1 MDFNSELKRIGREL
15 DKVFKTAG
23 DGCDL
28 SKVNVIDGEDVS
40 GQTTGYKTKKISDL
54 NDRLAFLGEQIR
66 SQGASVGPSDFSG
79 IEGKGLGGLVAEDPG
94 FREFVKNGAQGT
106 YSKSFDKLFPS
117 DVLGT
122 KTLFQTSAGWDPQ
135 SLRQPGVVEKETR
148 PIQVLDILPTRPT
161 SQAKVVYMLEST
173 RTHSAAETSE
183 GTAFPESAFVLTE
196 TSTDVRKIAD
206 SIPVTDELLADV
218 AGSAGFLND
227 RLIYGLRQRL
237 DNQIVQGDGAAPNL
251 EGILNATGIQTQVK
265 GGDPTPDAI
274 FKAAQK
280 IRVTGRAQPTHVLI
294 HPNDWQAIRLVTT
307 ADGIYLY
314 GDPSKPG
321 TNTLFGLTVVQSDIL
336 TENTALV
343 GSFMAPWIVLWERAG
358 VEVTVGYVGT
368 QFTEGEVTL
377 RATGR
382 FALQIGRPAAMCTVT
397 GI

>member
-251 EGILNATGIQTQVK
+251 EGILNATGIQTQAK

-377 RATGR
+377 RATEDLRCRSGVQQPCAR
-382 FALQIGRPAAMCTVT
+382 
-397 GI
+397 

>member
-1 MDFNSELKRIGREL
+1 MELTSKLELLSREL
-15 DKVFKTAG
+15 DKVFQVAG

-28 SKVNVIDGEDVS
+28 SKVKVIDGEEVS
-40 GQTTGYKTKKISDL
+40 EQSTRYKSKKISEM
-54 NDRLAFLGEQIR
+54 NDRLAFLGEQLR
-66 SQGASVGPSDFSG
+66 SRSAIVGPSDYSG
-79 IEGKGLGGLVAEDPG
+79 IEGKGLGGIVAEDPG
-94 FREFVKNGAQGT
+94 FREFVRNGAKGT
-106 YSKSFDKLFPS
+106 WSKSFDQLPS
-117 DVLGT
+117 QILGT
-122 KTLFQTSAGWDPQ
+122 KTLFQTSAGWAPQ
-135 SLRQPGVVEKETR
+135 SIRVPGVVEKETR

-161 SQAKVVYMLEST
+161 SQAQVLYMLEST

-237 DNQIVQGDGAAPNL
+237 DNQILQGDGAAPNL
-251 EGILNATGIQTQVK
+251 EGILNATGIQTQAK
-265 GGDPTPDAI
+265 GGDPVADAI

-280 IRVTGRAQPTHVLI
+280 VRVTGRAQPTHVLI
-294 HPNDWQAIRLVTT
+294 HPNDWETVRLTTT

-314 GDPSKPG
+314 GEPSKPG
-321 TNTLFGLTVVQSDIL
+321 LNTLFGLTVVQSDIL
-336 TENTALV
+336 SENTALV
-343 GSFMAPWIVLWERAG
+343 GSFMAPWVVLWERAG

-382 FALQIGRPAAMCTVT
+382 FALQVGRPAAFCTVT